1 MNKKLIFLL
10 SLFGL
15 AMGIATILFIPASI
29 EPGFWLIIFLFCA
42 YIISQKAP
50 GQYFLHGF
58 LVSLVNCVWITTLHL
73 LFMHAY
79 LANHPQE
86 AAMLVTSPLPK
97 HPRLMMLIGGFV
109 VGIISGLILGS
120 FSWLASL
127 ILKRKQRN

>member
-15 AMGIATILFIPASI
+15 AMGIATIICIPAST
-29 EPGFWLIIFLFCA
+29 EPYFWLVIFLCCA

-58 LVSLVNCVWITTLHL
+58 LVSLVNCFWITTLHL

-86 AAMLVTSPLPK
+86 ATMLVKSPLPA
-97 HPRLMMLIGGFV
+97 HPRIMMLIGGSV
-109 VGIISGLILGS
+109 VGVMSGLGLGLL
-120 FSWLASL
+120 SWLASL
-127 ILKRKQRN
+127 IFKKKVV